1 MELKILSSS
10 ITEPLTAV
18 EMRTFMGYSG
28 TDQDTVI
35 GKMITTA
42 REWLESHCSIS
53 LVNKQY
59 LAYFEKKDA
68 IHGWYELPVSPV
80 LSTPALVVKLRGVT
94 IDFEQMGM
102 NIVRVRPYA
111 TYGTIGVGSTGIN
124 WYMEVTFNAGATNN
138 TANEIL
144 RKIVTTM
151 FNAREDGAG
160 EGVQTGRLPYDTLRL
175 IETIDKNTGL

>member
-1 MELKILSSS
+1 
-10 ITEPLTAV
+10 
-18 EMRTFMGYSG
+18 
-28 TDQDTVI
+28 
-35 GKMITTA
+35 
-42 REWLESHCSIS
+42 
-53 LVNKQY
+53 
-59 LAYFEKKDA
+59 
-68 IHGWYELPVSPV
+68 
-80 LSTPALVVKLRGVT
+80 VVKVRGAV

-111 TYGTIGVGSTGIN
+111 TYGTIGVGSTSYN

-138 TANEIL
+138 TADEIL

-151 FNAREDGAG
+151 FNARADGAG